1 MTLPDVNHVIQV
13 DPGLTATE
21 KQYLIKEDTQRDI
34 AKFLAGS
41 AGAVLGVVVAKYMRL
56 SRPIQLLLGALG
68 YGAGKA
74 VYNFIQNAH
83 TSKYN
88 KDTNAHEIDSKRF

>member
-1 MTLPDVNHVIQV
+1 MTLPDVNHVIQA
-13 DPGLTATE
+13 DPGLTAAE
-21 KQYLIKEDTQRDI
+21 KQYLIKEDTQQDI
-34 AKFLAGS
+34 AKFLAGGT
-41 AGAVLGVVVAKYMRL
+41 GAVLGVVVAKYMKL

-74 VYNFIQNAH
+74 VYNFMQREY

-88 KDTNAHEIDSKRF
+88 KDTSTHEIDSKRF